1 MGRRALVT
9 DILLP
14 IAAVGGLAV
23 LVILASGTWPPLV
36 AVESGSMAPNAVEG
50 DMIVLSAPTR
60 FVGPGA
66 DDVGVV
72 TAETARATAEGEP
85 YRRLGGPGDVLVF
98 RPPGWSGSPIFHRAA
113 FAVEAGENWY
123 DRADRRYHDAIDCQA
138 LRHCPAPHAGY
149 ITIGDNNTRYDQAD
163 GIAPPVRSEWVAG
176 KAQLRV
182 PLIGWLRLGFEA
194 GVDALTSVLASKAG
208 PTTSP
213 TKSIAAASEPN
224 AAASGPTVALAG
236 SPATVTPRG

>member
-1 MGRRALVT
+1 MGRRTLAV
-9 DILLP
+9 DVLLP
-14 IAAVGGLAV
+14 VVIVGLLGV
-23 LVILASGTWPPLV
+23 LVVLATGAWPPLV

-50 DMIVLSAPTR
+50 DMIVLSAPSR

-66 DDVGVV
+66 DAGGVV
-72 TAETARATAEGEP
+72 TAETAATTAAGGER
-85 YRRLGGPGDVLVF
+85 YGRLGGPGDVLVF
-98 RPPGWSGSPIFHRAA
+98 QPPGRTGSPIFHRAA

-123 DRADRRYHDAIDCQA
+123 DRADSRYHDAVDCRA

-182 PLIGWLRLGFEA
+182 PLVGWLRLGFEA
-194 GVDALTSVLASKAG
+194 GVDALTSVLAPTAG
-208 PTTSP
+208 PTTP
-213 TKSIAAASEPN
+213 AT
-224 AAASGPTVALAG
+224 GALAATG
-236 SPATVTPRG
+236 SPAAATPRA